1 MKKRN
6 TKKTNI
12 PNGLTEAIAAIGI
25 FFVIIFVIILA
36 RVSPPPENNNRSE
49 TTATVAAAETNT
61 LQLLAPDV
69 TLPLALA
76 DGISLTE
83 LVAADAFFP
92 EDGSNTPG
100 ENLLCAVVRNDSKQT
115 LEYMTFTLTCG
126 EEAYEFS
133 VTTLPPSTEVYAFEK
148 NAAKAPEKITELTAE
163 CPIRLF
169 FAEEPTRMEEQLEF
183 TVNDGSIEV
192 KNITDTPTDQ
202 EIQVYY
208 KNTENLAYFGGIT
221 YFLRVPAGLAPG
233 ETYNAYAANASKAR
247 TEVMFVKYGN

>member
-12 PNGLTEAIAAIGI
+12 PNGLTEAIAAIVI

-36 RVSPPPENNNRSE
+36 RVSPLPENNNRSE

-83 LVAADAFFP
+83 LVAADALFP

-133 VTTLPPSTEVYAFEK
+133 VTTLPPSTEVYVFEK
-148 NAAKAPEKITELTAE
+148 NAAAAPEQIMELTADV
-163 CPIRLF
+163 PIQLF
-169 FAEEPTRMEEQLEF
+169 FDEEPELMEEELEI
-183 TVNDGSIEV
+183 TVRDGTIDI
-192 KNITDTPTDQ
+192 KNISDTPIDR

-233 ETYNAYAANASKAR
+233 EVYNGYAANASMAR
-247 TEVMFVKYGN
+247 TEVMFVKYGK